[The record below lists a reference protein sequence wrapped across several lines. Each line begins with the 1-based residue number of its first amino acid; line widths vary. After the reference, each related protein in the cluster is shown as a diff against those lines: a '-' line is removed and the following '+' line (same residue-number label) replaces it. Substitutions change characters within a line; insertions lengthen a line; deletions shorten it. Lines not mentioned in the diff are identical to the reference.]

1 MQTTTLISGSRG
13 SGKTSLLQA
22 VMLEIP
28 HTGKELLV
36 YYEDED
42 GDWVEKEYDTKTGHL
57 IGFEDGDGKSYVTE
71 SVDRKEKF
79 YNYIIK
85 TMLEDTE
92 YEILVNNYG
101 GDFSEKIASVKF
113 PMYPWEE
120 FTYKPWDVHRWKSG
134 WMMGSIDIDYVVNN
148 FGVDEKLAEIIFKK
162 YIYELSLEIS
172 EKMPF

>member
-1 MQTTTLISGSRG
+1 MQI
-13 SGKTSLLQA
+13 
-22 VMLEIP
+22 MP
-28 HTGKELLV
+28 
-36 YYEDED
+36 
-42 GDWVEKEYDTKTGHL
+42 KEYDTKTGHL

-120 FTYKPWDVHRWKSG
+120 FTYKPWDVHRWNYG

-162 YIYELSLEIS
+162 YINELSLEIS
-172 EKMPF
+172 EKMPFQ